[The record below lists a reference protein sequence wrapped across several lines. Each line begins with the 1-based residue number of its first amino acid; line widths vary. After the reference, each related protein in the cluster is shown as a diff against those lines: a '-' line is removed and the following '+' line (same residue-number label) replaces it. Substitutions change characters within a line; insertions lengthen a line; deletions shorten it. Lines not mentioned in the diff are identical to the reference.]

1 MQCMISLYLC
11 CARVRLSKHS
21 LGNSYTRIRSA
32 VIMNP
37 GYAYNGEI
45 VYCYFKIYRK
55 YIKRHALSCWCET
68 LREKKIY
75 IMQIKQDQLWKC
87 MLLMRVII
95 LKNGFEQVILM
106 YPRFQKYTRNE
117 FVQLYGSHT
126 VYHELIGS

>member
-1 MQCMISLYLC
+1 MISLYLC

-55 YIKRHALSCWCET
+55 YIKRQKKNLYYVDKVGSALEMYVVNEGNYT
-68 LREKKIY
+68 KKWI
-75 IMQIKQDQLWKC
+75 
-87 MLLMRVII
+87 
-95 LKNGFEQVILM
+95 
-106 YPRFQKYTRNE
+106 
-117 FVQLYGSHT
+117 
-126 VYHELIGS
+126 